1 MVEDFSPLASG
12 ADGAL
17 VTTWWSDNARSDK
30 GNYVWRIVRAWFG
43 RAAPSS
49 ILQLTISPNFKSACK
64 KTEVATDVKKLLS
77 VLRRLSVCAWAIYQ
91 CLNAYAP
98 MAQTEYCLFLT
109 LGKEITKK
117 GSSSQVPKHI
127 EYFAFFGIST
137 CRACWGLVYPQS
149 SN

>member
-1 MVEDFSPLASG
+1 MVERQRQKRQRQLRLEDCQG
-12 ADGAL
+12 M
-17 VTTWWSDNARSDK
+17 VRSRRSFIHSTVDDLSK
-30 GNYVWRIVRAWFG
+30 
-43 RAAPSS
+43 
-49 ILQLTISPNFKSACK
+49 LQKRLQ

-117 GSSSQVPKHI
+117 GSSSQVLKHI